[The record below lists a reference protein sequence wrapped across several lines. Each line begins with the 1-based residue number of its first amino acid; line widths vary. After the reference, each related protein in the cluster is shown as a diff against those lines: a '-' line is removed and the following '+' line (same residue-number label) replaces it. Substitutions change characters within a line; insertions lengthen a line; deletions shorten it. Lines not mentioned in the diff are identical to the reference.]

1 MDGVG
6 GVPVFGPCDPRTL
19 NTPSQAPPPKMAILG
34 WGWGW
39 GQGAGVGGAPGVPSL
54 VFLERLNGKHLADG
68 RSPAWPQGTPARC
81 RPPPCPRQKPLTPPP
96 GSCALWVPGGPAL
109 MQHPGCAPLR
119 RGEDESAN
127 RGPPLGWE
135 APGRG
140 VAPGCKALAEEAREG
155 PLASPD
161 PTPVPQHGRA

>member
-1 MDGVG
+1 
-6 GVPVFGPCDPRTL
+6 
-19 NTPSQAPPPKMAILG
+19 
-34 WGWGW
+34 
-39 GQGAGVGGAPGVPSL
+39 
-54 VFLERLNGKHLADG
+54 
-68 RSPAWPQGTPARC
+68 
-81 RPPPCPRQKPLTPPP
+81 
-96 GSCALWVPGGPAL
+96 

-140 VAPGCKALAEEAREG
+140 VAPGCKALAEAAREG

-161 PTPVPQHGRA
+161 PTPCPSAAGLRSLALPFGPPVGGSPSL